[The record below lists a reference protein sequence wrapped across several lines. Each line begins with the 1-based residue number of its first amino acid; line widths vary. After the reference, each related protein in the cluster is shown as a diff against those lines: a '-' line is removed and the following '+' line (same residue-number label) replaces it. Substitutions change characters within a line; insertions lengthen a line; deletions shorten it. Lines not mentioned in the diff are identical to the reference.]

1 MSTRHTGSA
10 AGILLMLGGLVTAC
24 GNGGLEGRYYNSSTG
39 EFALE
44 LQSGG
49 KLEMQGAVGEGLTY
63 EVKADTVFIKGGRGL
78 AEGMYFIRL
87 PNGDLSLEPLGTLT
101 KNRPD

>member
-10 AGILLMLGGLVTAC
+10 AGILLLLGGLVTGC

-49 KLEMQGAVGEGLTY
+49 KVEMQVAT
-63 EVKADTVFIKGGRGL
+63 
-78 AEGMYFIRL
+78 
-87 PNGDLSLEPLGTLT
+87 
-101 KNRPD
+101 